1 TTVRMTRLKQATLT
15 FGKPASS
22 TANVNNAPGTSD
34 RPRPRLNIN
43 MAELIEGVYD
53 EAIDKFKNH
62 WSTHFPWLI
71 ITKTT
76 TGFPAFKCTVCAA
89 FAGDAGKCGRRGRGA
104 TDLQTQS
111 FRKDAGTTKHK
122 LAVERQKFEEECGG
136 RQPQIDQHRATV
148 DSEKMRTVALLDSLL
163 FISRSDAPMGMWVK
177 LVRYLS
183 EKGVQG
189 FPKRGYGTY
198 YTTGKHLILF
208 ITFVRDFKV
217 VTEFMALLTVEKADA
232 ASLLGVL
239 LSHLLAVGVDLQCI
253 AGISTDG
260 ANVMMGC
267 KGGLTTRLRVRI
279 PHLVSSHCIAHREA
293 LAAKTAAE
301 NIPAFDV
308 IDTVIRAVAEHLGRS
323 GPWHQRF
330 MGLHEV
336 FTSKSLEL
344 QGIHA
349 VRWLSRGDAVLRL
362 VAVLPALIVML
373 KEWDATL
380 YALVM
385 SYRFHFL
392 LVHAQIKRTTSHIES
407 RYVDCGDDFGGGV
420 SELLSP
426 FIACHGPGGNREV
439 KVEGIDSD
447 GRPAR
452 FKFVLHEDEL
462 EEFEGLGTHD
472 DCVEVCTE
480 FVKVIVLQL
489 EHRLGD
495 LNGMSGARLFT
506 PDEYPLERGERNR
519 SGASAAPPSITAAL
533 TASPSAPRL
542 PQPPPL
548 RPPTASPLPPA
559 ASPPPSTVP
568 LKRMAYFVNWANM
581 DPSLIPAAK
590 LTHVF
595 YAFASINPTTY
606 KVATALRRAVL
617 PCALFSV
624 PSAAAPGLPIPFA
637 ALALSLPNIP
647 SLLSLLSQVVPNT
660 AVDVTGGLYQRFNTT
675 LKTAN
680 PTIKT
685 LLSIGGASANTTV
698 FSNAASSAATRSAF
712 IQSAIALTRTYFFD
726 GLDIDWEY
734 PIGKA
739 ALFSALV
746 TDFRAAIESEAAS
759 SGKPKLLLTAA
770 VAPDEARII
779 QSYNVTTTN
788 KMLDFVNIMTYDLHG
803 SWEAKTGMHFPSAGP
818 ELEAERQCFHG
829 CLGVSRLGPK
839 QGHCRLGD
847 VRPNLDFKLDKHWG
861 WSFGQWG
868 WSERVHQSG

>member
-1 TTVRMTRLKQATLT
+1 
-15 FGKPASS
+15 
-22 TANVNNAPGTSD
+22 
-34 RPRPRLNIN
+34 
-43 MAELIEGVYD
+43 
-53 EAIDKFKNH
+53 
-62 WSTHFPWLI
+62 
-71 ITKTT
+71 
-76 TGFPAFKCTVCAA
+76 
-89 FAGDAGKCGRRGRGA
+89 
-104 TDLQTQS
+104 
-111 FRKDAGTTKHK
+111 
-122 LAVERQKFEEECGG
+122 
-136 RQPQIDQHRATV
+136 
-148 DSEKMRTVALLDSLL
+148 
-163 FISRSDAPMGMWVK
+163 MGMWVK

-392 LVHAQIKRTTSHIES
+392 LFFIADVLEQLNILNRAFQHKERTTSHIES

-472 DCVEVCTE
+472 DCVELAPPVSLP
-480 FVKVIVLQL
+480 IP
-489 EHRLGD
+489 
-495 LNGMSGARLFT
+495 SGIDKRRAEKELRMFTSLLAASTKGERSFHAGLTAILKT
-506 PDEYPLERGERNR
+506 PDWRENYPNLV
-519 SGASAAPPSITAAL
+519 L
-533 TASPSAPRL
+533 L
-542 PQPPPL
+542 W
-548 RPPTASPLPPA
+548 
-559 ASPPPSTVP
+559 V
-568 LKRMAYFVNWANM
+568 V
-581 DPSLIPAAK
+581 
-590 LTHVF
+590 V
-595 YAFASINPTTY
+595 
-606 KVATALRRAVL
+606 AVL
-617 PCALFSV
+617 PLSTVECERGFSRH
-624 PSAAAPGLPIPFA
+624 
-637 ALALSLPNIP
+637 NI
-647 SLLSLLSQVVPNT
+647 
-660 AVDVTGGLYQRFNTT
+660 
-675 LKTAN
+675 
-680 PTIKT
+680 IK
-685 LLSIGGASANTTV
+685 S
-698 FSNAASSAATRSAF
+698 
-712 IQSAIALTRTYFFD
+712 
-726 GLDIDWEY
+726 
-734 PIGKA
+734 
-739 ALFSALV
+739 
-746 TDFRAAIESEAAS
+746 
-759 SGKPKLLLTAA
+759 
-770 VAPDEARII
+770 
-779 QSYNVTTTN
+779 
-788 KMLDFVNIMTYDLHG
+788 
-803 SWEAKTGMHFPSAGP
+803 
-818 ELEAERQCFHG
+818 
-829 CLGVSRLGPK
+829 
-839 QGHCRLGD
+839 
-847 VRPNLDFKLDKHWG
+847 
-861 WSFGQWG
+861 
-868 WSERVHQSG
+868 